1 MNEMVQSFE
10 KLTKVVI
17 AGGKDGYYLKRQSD
31 GAVLD
36 MTFDSPRAATMHAIA
51 HFYVVVFDEE

>member
-17 AGGKDGYYLKRQSD
+17 AEGKDGYYLKRQSD